1 LDVGGLGTVP
11 IGPGDRLVA
20 EEPVEAQAM
29 IGPPGLTTSVEA
41 EVLWPP
47 DVLGCSPDEPGS
59 APGAPGAPLDPV
71 PHVTQLEVGV
81 GTVVSTGDAPPEL
94 ELAPPGWLG
103 DG

>member
-11 IGPGDRLVA
+11 IGTGDPLMA

-47 DVLGCSPDEPGS
+47 EVLDCSPDEPGS
-59 APGAPGAPLDPV
+59 APGAPLDPV

-94 ELAPPGWLG
+94 ELAPPGGLG
-103 DG
+103 AG